1 MLLVSLATKEMG
13 APVYNTNFVGSGTRT
28 PKRTLDYKQGGMN
41 AVYSR
46 YKSIEGDAKKV
57 AEMGT
62 GMYGAYKMG
71 RAAYPYIR
79 AGLAAL

>member
-1 MLLVSLATKEMG
+1 MG

-28 PKRTLDYKQGGMN
+28 PKRTLDCKQGGIN
-41 AVYSR
+41 VVYNR
-46 YKSIEGDAKKV
+46 YKSIESDAKKLH
-57 AEMGT
+57 EIGT
-62 GMYGAYKMG
+62 GLYGAYQMG